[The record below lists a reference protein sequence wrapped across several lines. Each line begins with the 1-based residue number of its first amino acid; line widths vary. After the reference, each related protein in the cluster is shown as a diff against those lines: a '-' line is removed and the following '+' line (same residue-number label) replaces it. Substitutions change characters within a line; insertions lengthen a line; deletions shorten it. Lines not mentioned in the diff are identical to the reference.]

1 MPEADIVP
9 SNRMAIDLIRQ
20 ALATGVIHPG
30 DDKTEP
36 FALPA
41 LPAYQLAKLPPEQ
54 AEHFA
59 NEAGL
64 PSTDFALLT
73 AEALVYTLQGAGHT
87 LINTTELER
96 LRAIGA
102 EADAAREVTLE
113 CICGQKCVSC
123 AMTQVNPGK
132 FRVNGRQLI
141 TAMRQLDPDCSTQH
155 RGRP

>member
-1 MPEADIVP
+1 MRDIVP
-9 SNRMAIDLIRQ
+9 SNQIAVDLIRQ

-59 NEAGL
+59 HEAGL

-73 AEALVYTLQGAGHT
+73 AEALEHTLRGAGYE
-87 LINTTELER
+87 LVNSTELGR
-96 LRAIGA
+96 LRSLGA

-141 TAMRQLDPDCSTQH
+141 GAMRQLDPDCATKH
-155 RGRP
+155 HGGAA